1 MTTISRLYDSNAHAQ
16 SVVGGVKALGIP
28 AGDVSMIANR
38 HAVDVD
44 DETSGAAKGAGV
56 GAVVGGGAGL
66 LAGLGIMAIPGVGP
80 VVAAGWLA
88 ATLAG
93 VVAGTASGGLIG
105 ALTDIGHTRDDAEVY
120 AEGLR
125 RGGTL
130 VTVRTNSGRDAE
142 ITAVMD
148 RSNPVDTTARRSEYR
163 DAGWKGYDPNAAPH
177 TATDTDRN
185 RQSSSVNRL

>member
-16 SVVGGVKALGIP
+16 SVVGDVKALGIP
-28 AGDVSMIANR
+28 AGEISMIANR
-38 HAVDVD
+38 NAVGVDV
-44 DETSGAAKGAGV
+44 ESSGAAIGATV
-56 GAVVGGGAGL
+56 GAAVGGGAGL

-105 ALTDIGHTRDDAEVY
+105 ALTDIGHTKDDAELY

-130 VTVRTNSGRDAE
+130 VTVRTNSHRDAE
-142 ITAVMD
+142 IAAVMD
-148 RSNPVDTTARRSEYR
+148 KSNPVDTTARRSEYR
-163 DAGWKGYDPNAAPH
+163 NGGWKGYDQNAVPH
-177 TATDTDRN
+177 SVTDAERD
-185 RQSSSVNRL
+185 RQSGSMNR